1 MESITVSR
9 TYPDGPDAIEDAMA
23 DVEPFM
29 RATGFDEVDID
40 GRTMHIEN
48 RVGIATI
55 ELTLELVDV
64 DEYALAYEHRD
75 GIFETMTTTYTVAPA
90 DDGSE
95 VTVRTEFEI
104 DVALAGGLLDA
115 TVIKRQR
122 KKELQA
128 QLDWLGTAD
137 QA

>member
-9 TYPDGPDAIEDAMA
+9 TYPAGPDAIEDAMG

-29 RATGFDEVDID
+29 KAAGFDDVDVD
-40 GRTMHIEN
+40 GRTMHIRN

-55 ELTLELVDV
+55 ELTLELVDL
-64 DEYALAYEHRD
+64 DEYALAYEHRE
-75 GIFETMTTTYTVAPA
+75 GIFEAMRTTYTVAPA

-104 DVALAGGLLDA
+104 DIALAGGFLDA

-122 KKELQA
+122 KRELKA
-128 QLDWLGTAD
+128 QLDWLETVE

>member
-9 TYPDGPDAIEDAMA
+9 TYPTGPDAIEGAMA
-23 DVEPFM
+23 DVQPFM
-29 RATGFDEVDID
+29 KSTGFDEVDVD
-40 GRTMHIEN
+40 GRTMHIQN
-48 RVGIATI
+48 RVGIATL

-64 DEYALAYEHRD
+64 DEYALAYEHRE

-90 DDGSE
+90 DGGSK

-104 DVALAGGLLDA
+104 DVALAGGFLDA

-122 KKELQA
+122 KKELNA
-128 QLDWLGTAD
+128 QLDWLETVEAT
-137 QA
+137 